1 MPAAADKSAK
11 PTVEVTK
18 QGKYSMVIGDSLKRE
33 NGHVD
38 GDLFASVKCLWTHLP
53 ALSYLLC

>member
-18 QGKYSMVIGDSLKRE
+18 QGKYNMVIGDSLKHE
-33 NGHVD
+33 NGHAD
-38 GDLFASVKCLWTHLP
+38 GDLFAGVKCL
-53 ALSYLLC
+53 